1 MKFILIVSIIFLN
14 FINADEVVRKCTKN
28 DLIGTW
34 SVTHIKLIDKD
45 SKDSLSHFLMKNQ
58 ILVFKK
64 NNEIRS
70 LYSYSRDNS
79 FDIKK
84 AFELLEVPQGD
95 TYKIENG
102 VISYFRD
109 NKQIDSAKCD
119 YFNQDLKK
127 ANIDKGSISLMR
139 FSKGK
144 QAVGNV
150 YEKINP

>member
-1 MKFILIVSIIFLN
+1 MKYILIVSIILLN
-14 FINADEVVRKCTKN
+14 FVHADEVIRKCTKN

-34 SVTHIKLIDKD
+34 LVTHIKLIDKD

-64 NNEIRS
+64 NNELNS
-70 LYSYSRDNS
+70 FYSYSRDNS

-84 AFELLEVPQGD
+84 ALKLLEVPQGD
-95 TYKIENG
+95 TYKIKNG
-102 VISYFRD
+102 VISYFRN

-127 ANIDKGSISLMR
+127 ANIGKGSISLMR

-144 QAVGNV
+144 PAVGNV
-150 YEKINP
+150 YKKINP